1 MMFIDQIKEMN
12 IAFDFKKQYTVARV
26 PQNYAD
32 AEDFALRLVY
42 YLRPYVANKLG
53 IEGRDVVLGAVSEN
67 DKVVVLSEDSRPRKW
82 LGSFFHKPSVGSAQ
96 FYDDIKPELVIDKM
110 NNLFA

>member
-1 MMFIDQIKEMN
+1 MSAKQIEEMN
-12 IAFDFKKQYTVARV
+12 IAFDFRKQYTVARV

-32 AEDFALRLVY
+32 AEDFASSLVY

-53 IEGRDVVLGAVSEN
+53 IAGRDVILVAVSEN
-67 DKVVVLSEDSRPRKW
+67 NKVVVLSEDGRSRKW
-82 LGSFFHKPSVGSAQ
+82 LGSFFNKPSIGSAQ
-96 FYDDIKPELVIDKM
+96 FYDDVKPELIIDKM